1 MGFCKQLRHNAKIKI
16 QQQGKK
22 LMYKKNIAIYPGT
35 FNPVTVGHTDIIKRG
50 ARMFDKV
57 YVCVAESRNKDPIF
71 TLDERVKMITTA
83 GVPDNVEVIGFR
95 SLLIDLCH
103 RLDAH
108 VIIRGLRMV
117 SDFEYEFQLAS
128 MNRHLDPEIETIFL
142 TPSEDKS
149 YISSTIVREVAKF
162 GGDVSKL
169 VPENVVAALAERFN
183 KEAI

>member
-1 MGFCKQLRHNAKIKI
+1 MGT
-16 QQQGKK
+16 
-22 LMYKKNIAIYPGT
+22 KNIAIYPGT

-50 ARMFDKV
+50 AKMFDKV
-57 YVCVAESRNKDPIF
+57 YVCVAESRNKEPIF
-71 TLDERVKMITTA
+71 TLEERVALIKAA

-103 RLDAH
+103 RLDAQ

-142 TPSEDKS
+142 TPAEDKS
-149 YISSTIVREVAKF
+149 YISSTIVREVSKF
-162 GGDVSKL
+162 GGDVSQL
-169 VPENVVAALAERFN
+169 VPKNVAKALAERF
-183 KEAI
+183 KD

>member
-1 MGFCKQLRHNAKIKI
+1 MTR
-16 QQQGKK
+16 
-22 LMYKKNIAIYPGT
+22 KNIAIYPGT
-35 FNPVTVGHTDIIKRG
+35 FNPVTRGHTDIIERG
-50 ARMFDKV
+50 AKMFEKV
-57 YVCVAESRNKDPIF
+57 TVCVAESRHKSPMF
-71 TLDERVKMITTA
+71 TLEERVALIKAA

-103 RLDAH
+103 QLDAQ

-128 MNRHLDPEIETIFL
+128 MNRHLDPNIETIFL

-162 GGDVSKL
+162 GGDVSQL
-169 VPENVVAALAERFN
+169 VPKNVADALKTKYDLES
-183 KEAI
+183 

>member
-1 MGFCKQLRHNAKIKI
+1 MGI
-16 QQQGKK
+16 
-22 LMYKKNIAIYPGT
+22 KNIAIYPGT
-35 FNPVTVGHTDIIKRG
+35 FNPVTLGHTDIIERG
-50 ARMFDKV
+50 AKMFDKV
-57 YVCVAESRNKDPIF
+57 YVCVAESRNKKPIF
-71 TLDERVKMITTA
+71 DLNERVTMIKDA

-142 TPSEDKS
+142 TPAEDKS

-162 GGDVSKL
+162 GGDIGKL
-169 VPENVVAALAERFN
+169 VPGNVADALTKYFSL
-183 KEAI
+183 

>member
-1 MGFCKQLRHNAKIKI
+1 MSS
-16 QQQGKK
+16 
-22 LMYKKNIAIYPGT
+22 KNIAIYPGT
-35 FNPVTVGHTDIIKRG
+35 FNPVTTGHMDIIERG
-50 ARMFDKV
+50 SKLFDKV
-57 YVCVAESRNKDPIF
+57 TVCVAESRNKDPIF
-71 TLDERVKMITTA
+71 TLDERVNLIKEA

-142 TPSEDKS
+142 TPAEDKS

-162 GGDVSKL
+162 GGDISQL
-169 VPENVVAALAERFN
+169 VPENVVSALAQRFQS
-183 KEAI
+183 